1 MYQHYIYSPQKSSV
15 IHIGFVQLPNGSCTL
30 FMNLFLSL

>member
-1 MYQHYIYSPQKSSV
+1 MYHHYIFSPQKRKV
-15 IHIGFVQLPNGSCTL
+15 IHTDFVQLPNGSCTL